1 MVAPKIYQ
9 QQLDELE
16 IDGMEIDVSNLQKAM
31 ETMNK
36 LEELEGL
43 LKKIRH
49 NIRIDIRS
57 IRKEYIQILNE
68 FNLSPE
74 ESRELSA
81 RKVRQRIKK
90 KKEIIKKRN
99 SKIKSYELIETMV
112 DNYITQINDAQV
124 FIKNSIERRVG

>member
-1 MVAPKIYQ
+1 MFGPKIYQ

-16 IDGMEIDVSNLQKAM
+16 IDGMVIDVSNIQKAM
-31 ETMNK
+31 ETMNE
-36 LEELEGL
+36 LEELESV

-49 NIRIDIRS
+49 NIRTDIRS
-57 IRKEYIQILNE
+57 IRKEYIQIINE

-81 RKVRQRIKK
+81 RKVQKRIKK

-99 SKIKSYELIETMV
+99 SKIKSYELIENVV
-112 DNYITQINDAQV
+112 DNYLTQISDAQIY
-124 FIKNSIERRVG
+124 IKNSIERLVG

>member
-1 MVAPKIYQ
+1 MFGPKIYQ

-16 IDGMEIDVSNLQKAM
+16 IDGMEIDVSNIQKAM
-31 ETMNK
+31 ETMNE
-36 LEELEGL
+36 LEELESV

-49 NIRIDIRS
+49 NIRTDIRS
-57 IRKEYIQILNE
+57 IRKKYIEIINE

-81 RKVRQRIKK
+81 RKVQKRIKK

-99 SKIKSYELIETMV
+99 TKIKSYELIENMV
-112 DNYITQINDAQV
+112 DNYLTQISDAQIY
-124 FIKNSIERRVG
+124 IKNSIERRVG